1 MLSMQYLQDTCN
13 KNVSNEIEK
22 SQQHLKHGTRVSL
35 ELVFDSQW
43 VAKANSKFNS
53 KNNSKLRRKL

>member
-22 SQQHLKHGTRVSL
+22 SQQHLKHGIRVSL
-35 ELVFDSQW
+35 ELVFDS
-43 VAKANSKFNS
+43 
-53 KNNSKLRRKL
+53 